1 MRAQIVLYNV
11 RIPGVAIVGG
21 GPTGLSAATD
31 TSRAD
36 CRTLV
41 FDNGGGTTRD
51 VDTMENVYG
60 FPDGVTGPEL
70 VDPGQRHARKYG
82 AEIVEEK
89 VVRIE
94 PTDDSYRV
102 ATTDDEYDVE
112 GVILATGMDYERPE
126 GTTSEPFADVTH
138 PRCFDRGVER

>member
-1 MRAQIVLYNV
+1 MS
-11 RIPGVAIVGG
+11 GVAIVGG
-21 GPTGLSAATD
+21 GPTGLSAATY
-31 TSRAD
+31 TLRAD
-36 CRTLV
+36 RRTLV

-82 AEIVEEK
+82 AEIVEKE

-94 PTDDSYRV
+94 PTGDSYRV
-102 ATTDDEYDVE
+102 ATTDDECNVE
-112 GVILATGMDYERPE
+112 GVMLLDRPTTCGFSRTGRRSRPVATSGSASR
-126 GTTSEPFADVTH
+126 
-138 PRCFDRGVER
+138 

>member
-11 RIPGVAIVGG
+11 RMSGVAIVGG
-21 GPTGLSAATD
+21 GPTGLSAATY

-36 CRTLV
+36 RRTLV

-82 AEIVEEK
+82 AEIVEKE

-94 PTDDSYRV
+94 PTGDSYRV
-102 ATTDDEYDVE
+102 ATTDDECNVE
-112 GVILATGMDYERPE
+112 GVMLLDRPTTCGFSRTGRRSRPVATSGSASR
-126 GTTSEPFADVTH
+126 
-138 PRCFDRGVER
+138 